1 MNKQE
6 LIEELAAQV
15 NLAKSEAARVVDALF
30 GADGIVVQALRKGD
44 KVQVTGF
51 GVFGTRERA
60 AREGR
65 NPRTGDAVKIAA
77 AKVPTFRA
85 GQALKDAVNR

>member
-1 MNKQE
+1 VNKQE

-30 GADGIVVQALRKGD
+30 GGDGVIVQALRKND

-51 GVFGTRERA
+51 GVFQTRERA

-65 NPRTGDAVKIAA
+65 NPRTGEAVKIAA

-85 GQALKDAVNR
+85 GQALKDAINR

>member
-30 GADGIVVQALRKGD
+30 GGDGIVVQALRKGD

-51 GVFGTRERA
+51 GVFQTRERA

-65 NPRTGDAVKIAA
+65 NPRTGETVKISA
-77 AKVPTFRA
+77 AKVPTFRP
-85 GQALKDAVNR
+85 GQGLKDAVNR

>member
-30 GADGIVVQALRKGD
+30 GGDGVIVQALRKND
-44 KVQVTGF
+44 KVQITGF
-51 GVFGTRERA
+51 GVFQTRERA

-65 NPRTGDAVKIAA
+65 NPRTGEAVKIAA

-85 GQALKDAVNR
+85 GQALKDAINR

>member
-1 MNKQE
+1 

-30 GADGIVVQALRKGD
+30 GGDGVIVQALRKND

-51 GVFGTRERA
+51 GVFQTRERA

-65 NPRTGDAVKIAA
+65 NPRTGEAVKIAA

-85 GQALKDAVNR
+85 GQALKDAINR

>member
-30 GADGIVVQALRKGD
+30 GGDGVIVQALRKND

-51 GVFGTRERA
+51 GVFQTRERA

-65 NPRTGDAVKIAA
+65 NPRTGEAVKIAA

-85 GQALKDAVNR
+85 GQALKDAINR

>member
-1 MNKQE
+1 VNKQE

-30 GADGIVVQALRKGD
+30 GGDGVIVQALRKND
-44 KVQVTGF
+44 KVQITGF
-51 GVFGTRERA
+51 GVFQTRERA

-65 NPRTGDAVKIAA
+65 NPRTGEAVKIAA

-85 GQALKDAVNR
+85 GQALKDAINR